1 MRNVEDDILLS
12 SREVFEKKTDAFR
25 DICPGGDTELFY
37 RRKLECT
44 GQLKQDLWQDSGKI
58 DAEEALKH
66 RISPLPDG
74 CFPIVLAG
82 GSFNNSQHR
91 TSVRA
96 EDKAFLDSLLEHA
109 NPEKVVF
116 VVGHTLSG
124 HEGYLVRHSSGR
136 FRIFAIVP
144 NRISHTEEKRLL
156 DSGIGI
162 LVSIESSGMGLYKSF
177 AYEIFKRMP
186 SALFAFDG
194 NSAALNLIQEARN
207 GREKCRIFINPRSR
221 GLSAKAK
228 MLEGYI
234 RPLKDAQSILQE
246 LDLL

>member
-1 MRNVEDDILLS
+1 M
-12 SREVFEKKTDAFR
+12 
-25 DICPGGDTELFY
+25 
-37 RRKLECT
+37 
-44 GQLKQDLWQDSGKI
+44 
-58 DAEEALKH
+58 
-66 RISPLPDG
+66 
-74 CFPIVLAG
+74 LAG
-82 GSFNNSQHR
+82 GSFNNNQHR
-91 TSVRA
+91 TAIKA
-96 EDKAFLDSLLEHA
+96 EDRAFLDSLLELA

-124 HEGYLVRHSSGR
+124 QEGYLVHKASGR
-136 FRIFAIVP
+136 FRIFAVVP
-144 NRISHTEEKRLL
+144 NRITRAEEKRLL

-207 GREKCRIFINPRSR
+207 GREKCWIFINPRSR
-221 GLSAKAK
+221 GLTAKAK
-228 MLEGYI
+228 MLEGYV
-234 RPLKDAQSILQE
+234 RPLKDAESILQE